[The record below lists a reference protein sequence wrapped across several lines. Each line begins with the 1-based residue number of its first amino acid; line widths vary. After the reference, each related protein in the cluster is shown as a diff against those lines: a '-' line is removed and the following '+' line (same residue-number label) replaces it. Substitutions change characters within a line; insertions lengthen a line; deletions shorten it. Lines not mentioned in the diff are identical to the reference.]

1 VWGCRE
7 ENSPISAYPRDTLNP
22 VNERALSGRYFI
34 DAHGPDDDAV
44 RDGFAWLLRSAVEGG
59 SSRAAVFV
67 SGLRQLE
74 SLGRAIGT
82 DAADGLHKDREVRL
96 DGVVIEALTAR
107 KLPSSFEEGP
117 ILAVWVDDEQLDKL
131 DGLRAPGL
139 CAIPWAHGDIDGWR
153 AAWDPIDVRTGQNVG
168 LEEAIENPVVV
179 RAMESLTTSVN
190 LSTGLGHPSDK
201 ESAIGMFRI
210 LTAEGEPFEPDQIR
224 AWAVRHGWQ
233 PRHARDLAV
242 LAEKFKAGK
251 QVRGGKRKM
260 WRDDVIEIWRR
271 ESASGAD

>member
-1 VWGCRE
+1 M
-7 ENSPISAYPRDTLNP
+7 
-22 VNERALSGRYFI
+22 NERASSGRYFI
-34 DAHGPDDDAV
+34 DAHGPDDGAV
-44 RDGFAWLLRSAVEGG
+44 REGFAWLLRSAVERG

-67 SGLRQLE
+67 SGLPQLE

-82 DAADGLHKDREVRL
+82 DAADGLRQDRELRL
-96 DGVVIEALTAR
+96 DGVAIKALTAK
-107 KLPSSFEEGP
+107 KLPFSFEEGS
-117 ILAVWVDDEQLDKL
+117 ILAVWVDDEQLDRL
-131 DGLRAPGL
+131 DGLRAPEL
-139 CAIPWAHGDIDGWR
+139 CAIPRAHGDIDGWR
-153 AAWDPIDVRTGQNVG
+153 AAWDPIDVRIGQNIG
-168 LEEAIENPVVV
+168 LDEAIENPVVV
-179 RAMESLTTSVN
+179 RAMKSLTTSVN

-201 ESAIGMFRI
+201 EAAIGMFRV
-210 LTAEGEPFEPDQIR
+210 LTAEGELFEPDQIR

-271 ESASGAD
+271 ESALDAD

>member
-1 VWGCRE
+1 
-7 ENSPISAYPRDTLNP
+7 
-22 VNERALSGRYFI
+22 VNEQAPSGRYFI

-44 RDGFAWLLRSAVEGG
+44 RDGFAWLVRSAAENGAA
-59 SSRAAVFV
+59 RAAVFV

-74 SLGRAIGT
+74 SLGGAIGA
-82 DAADGLHKDREVRL
+82 DAADALRKDRELRI
-96 DGVVIEALTAR
+96 DGIVIEALIAR
-107 KLPSSFEEGP
+107 KLPFSFEEGP
-117 ILAVWVDDEQLDKL
+117 ILAVWVDDEQLDRL
-131 DGLRAPGL
+131 DGLRAPEL
-139 CAIPWAHGDIDGWR
+139 CAIPWAHGGIDGWR

-210 LTAEGEPFEPDQIR
+210 LMAEGEPFEPDQIR

-233 PRHARDLAV
+233 PRHARDLAG
-242 LAEKFKAGK
+242 LGEKFKAGK
-251 QVRGGKRKM
+251 LVRGGKRKM

-271 ESASGAD
+271 ESALDTD